1 LSFNTREGIA
11 AELGSYK
18 SFYEVL
24 LARHNYRENHM
35 SALLP
40 SRLDE
45 LNEFVVLGRYFASSL
60 GQCMRLSR
68 SLFTDEDRKQ
78 MPPVMTSEEFDRY
91 VESHVR
97 PRTKQDLNLF
107 EPVQGIAPAF
117 PLPPPH
123 LLCEVCSNGFTD
135 LENCHDIDTL
145 GDDQELDLTP
155 LAGKTLRQ
163 AEDELALRTDAV
175 REQTRPLAVYKSSW
189 ASTDPNMTR
198 TEREGWRFEHSV
210 DHPISWDYEIGAG
223 DRVVVFRYRYFHG
236 ECFRKQNQK
245 LEHVQEQ
252 SNVETLREMFESAGF
267 EDVQLTQAA
276 LPAHMLDWIAED
288 CEEDEDERELAAQ
301 ELGYYR
307 VETKQG
313 AFGVGMAAYP
323 FLDLHG
329 TGASLTELFEEY
341 THEIPKDAV
350 AIVPLTG
357 EPQQLLRLWQL
368 MTKKQA
374 QA

>member
-1 LSFNTREGIA
+1 LDFNTRAGIA

-18 SFYEVL
+18 SLYEVL

-40 SRLDE
+40 SNLEE
-45 LNEFVVLGRYFASSL
+45 LNEFVILGRYYASSL

-68 SLFTDEDRKQ
+68 SLFTDEDRAR
-78 MPPVMTSEEFDRY
+78 MPPVMTSQEFDQY

-97 PRTKQDLNLF
+97 PRTNQDLNLF

-123 LLCEVCSNGFTD
+123 LTCETCGHGFTN
-135 LENCHDIDTL
+135 LETCHDIDTI
-145 GDDQELDLTP
+145 GDDQELDLTF

-163 AEDELALRTDAV
+163 AEDDFRLRVDAV
-175 REQTRPLAVYKSSW
+175 REQTRPLAVCKTAW
-189 ASTDPNMTR
+189 ASNDPNMTH

-210 DHPISWDYEIGAG
+210 DHPITWDYEIGAG
-223 DRVVVFRYRYFHG
+223 DRVVVFRYRFFHG
-236 ECFRKQNQK
+236 ACLRKQNQR
-245 LEHVQEQ
+245 LEEVQEQ

-267 EDVQLTQAA
+267 ENVRLTQAA
-276 LPAHMLDWIAED
+276 LPTHMLDWISED
-288 CEEDEDERELAAQ
+288 SDGEDEREQAAQ
-301 ELGYYR
+301 ELAYYR

-329 TGASLTELFEEY
+329 TGASLTDLFEEY
-341 THEIPKDAV
+341 ADEIPKDAV

-357 EPQQLLRLWQL
+357 EPEQLLRLWQL